1 MGGVVTPPTRR
12 KLPDGRTVVVRSAVP
27 DDAPAWIRNFNEIA
41 KERIYVM
48 TESFSRT
55 VEEIRDQFRDSDPNS
70 ALWLVAEVD
79 GRAIGGATFLRG
91 RWTKNA
97 HTADLGVSLLAEF
110 RGLRIGDDLMREGI
124 EWARRVGVRKLKLGV
139 FASNERAVRL
149 YRRLGFVEEGRLR
162 GEVMLDGRSDD
173 ELLMALWL

>member
-1 MGGVVTPPTRR
+1 MP
-12 KLPDGRTVVVRSAVP
+12 LPSHRTLSDGRAVVVRSAVP
-27 DDAPAWIRNFNEIA
+27 ADAEAWIRNFNEIA
-41 KERIYVM
+41 KERVYLM

-55 VEEIRDQFRDSDPNS
+55 VEEIREQFRVSDPNS
-70 ALWLVAEVD
+70 ALWLVAEVE
-79 GRAIGGATFLRG
+79 GSVVGGATFLRG

-97 HTADLGVSLLAEF
+97 HTADLGVSLLPEF

-124 EWARRVGVRKLKLGV
+124 DWARRVGVRKLKLGV

-149 YRRLGFVEEGRLR
+149 YRRLGFAEEGRLR